1 MRLEEADQRGEQ
13 APARPRRRAKLV
25 CPDSGQVEEP
35 LRPPFVAKRC
45 RKRGEGKRDR
55 DRLASRGSTAYI

>member
-13 APARPRRRAKLV
+13 RRVAGSRPKLV

-35 LRPPFVAKRC
+35 LRPPLVASVA
-45 RKRGEGKRDR
+45 
-55 DRLASRGSTAYI
+55 ASAASASA